1 MFEITMIGFGL
12 LVSGTFLLLA
22 ATWVLVHRDAGLG
35 RVLAEG
41 VFAVAGLMLA
51 GGALVFWASFLM
63 SGLLRYMPALDS
75 PFVSILI
82 LGLAAVLTVIMCKP
96 LLDRVR
102 KQVSGR
108 SPSVENSPKD
118 TVNGLIE
125 RVRKL

>member
-1 MFEITMIGFGL
+1 MFELTLIGFGL
-12 LVSGTFLLLA
+12 LGLGTFLLLA

-51 GGALVFWASFLM
+51 GGALVFWASLLLY
-63 SGLLRYMPALDS
+63 GLERYIPALDS
-75 PFVSILI
+75 PFTSIFI
-82 LGLAAVLTVIMCKP
+82 LGLAGVLTVIMCKP

-108 SPSVENSPKD
+108 APSVENSPKD